1 MTRQKTRGCRA
12 RTRRDDHRRATTRFS
27 LTAALVAGAALA
39 LAGCA
44 ASAAPDTAPSVDPT
58 AEGPAI
64 AAPATTATPK
74 SETEDVEPTCENI
87 IPQATA
93 DDFTSLGW
101 TYQSEPFRIGA
112 DALDDGIQCKW
123 GDTKIASDRV
133 QIFGWA
139 PIDAADAAKA
149 QKDLV
154 AAGWKVEKAD
164 EGTYVTEN
172 PEWLGGRGV
181 DGYGLTYLF
190 GDGWVKLADTK
201 QSLVLVESPR

>member
-1 MTRQKTRGCRA
+1 M
-12 RTRRDDHRRATTRFS
+12 
-27 LTAALVAGAALA
+27 TAALAAGAALA

-44 ASAAPDTAPSVDPT
+44 ASAAPDTAPSVAPT
-58 AEGPAI
+58 AEGPTI
-64 AAPATTATPK
+64 AAPATTSTPT
-74 SETEDVEPTCENI
+74 SDEDVTPTCENI

-112 DALDDGIQCKW
+112 NALDEGIQCKW

-139 PIDAADAAKA
+139 PIDAADAAQA

-201 QSLVLVESPR
+201 QSLVLVESPT

>member
-1 MTRQKTRGCRA
+1 MTVTRGCHAPSLHTGRRRTAKRA
-12 RTRRDDHRRATTRFS
+12 S
-27 LTAALVAGAALA
+27 LTAALVTVAAVV

-44 ASAAPDTAPSVDPT
+44 ASATPDAAPSVAPT
-58 AEGPAI
+58 AEGPTI
-64 AAPATTATPK
+64 TAPDTTATPK
-74 SETEDVEPTCENI
+74 SETEALEPTCENI

-101 TYQSEPFRIGA
+101 TFQSEPFRIGA
-112 DALDDGIQCKW
+112 NALDDGIQCKW

-201 QSLVLVESPR
+201 QSLVLVEGPQ

>member
-1 MTRQKTRGCRA
+1 MTATRGCHAPTLLSGRRRTAKRA
-12 RTRRDDHRRATTRFS
+12 S
-27 LTAALVAGAALA
+27 LTAALATVAAVV

-44 ASAAPDTAPSVDPT
+44 ASATPDAAPSVAPT
-58 AEGPAI
+58 AEGPTI
-64 AAPATTATPK
+64 AAPDTTATPR
-74 SETEDVEPTCENI
+74 SETEAVEPTCENI

-101 TYQSEPFRIGA
+101 TFQSEPFRIGA
-112 DALDDGIQCKW
+112 NALDDGIQCKW

-139 PIDAADAAKA
+139 PIDAADAAQA

-201 QSLVLVESPR
+201 QSLVLVEGPR